1 MDEEQILGT
10 SAPPAVETYPG
21 VEQEQTL
28 DTPAPSAETTDVEVE
43 KQTPYTP
50 APSAET
56 TDVEVEKQ
64 IPDTSSAV
72 EAQSDSVKRS
82 ASPKRDA
89 RGVSMK
95 VDNDSNYIKLYNE
108 AINKIFKYYND
119 AIFTLYQDPRYFRTL
134 DSPSLSYHDLLN
146 PKHFKSP
153 NSLSKSAT
161 DTCREQFLS
170 FMSDNFQNFNN
181 MDLVKGIHFLDI
193 VEKVRQFIKKM
204 DVKMTN
210 NNIVVTLHDIKTK
223 YSPYDTDHC
232 ISERLFMAILLAI
245 QMLHC
250 PTPSPD
256 RQYTLKFKFASNLF
270 ITSSLQ
276 KSSMKCTNNSGMSNL
291 KSNDDP
297 VAANIFDFDLRYLKP
312 KPQSE
317 QLKTGGS
324 KSRRRHRRHHK
335 SKHVRKTR
343 RGRGRKSK
351 PKPKTHR
358 RRSARHSRIRKHKK
372 YTRKR

>member
-1 MDEEQILGT
+1 MEQGQTPDT
-10 SAPPAVETYPG
+10 S
-21 VEQEQTL
+21 
-28 DTPAPSAETTDVEVE
+28 TPQAETTDVEVE
-43 KQTPYTP
+43 TQTPDTSAPTDPVVEQGQTPDTP
-50 APSAET
+50 AP
-56 TDVEVEKQ
+56 TDPVVQ
-64 IPDTSSAV
+64 QGQTPDTSSAV
-72 EAQSDSVKRS
+72 EEQRDVSDSVKRS
-82 ASPKRDA
+82 ASPK

-95 VDNDSNYIKLYNE
+95 VDNDSNYISLYNQ
-108 AINKIFKYYND
+108 AIDKIFKNYND
-119 AIFTLYQDPRYFRTL
+119 ATFTLYQDPKYFSTL
-134 DSPSLSYHDLLN
+134 DSPSPSYHDFLN

-170 FMSDNFQNFNN
+170 FMSNNFPNFNN
-181 MDLVKGIHFLDI
+181 MDLVQGIPFLDI
-193 VEKVRQFIKKM
+193 VEKVRQFINKM

-210 NNIVVTLHDIKTK
+210 TGNNIVVTLHDIKTK
-223 YSPYDTDHC
+223 YSSYNTDHC

-256 RQYTLKFKFASNLF
+256 REYTLKFKFASTLF
-270 ITSSLQ
+270 IISSLQ
-276 KSSMKCTNNSGMSNL
+276 KSSMQCTKNSEISNL

-312 KPQSE
+312 KPRSE

-324 KSRRRHRRHHK
+324 KSRRRHWRHHK
-335 SKHVRKTR
+335 SKHARKTHR
-343 RGRGRKSK
+343 RRGRKS
-351 PKPKTHR
+351 KPKTHR

-372 YTRKR
+372 YTSRVG